1 MTAKDPQIPKSKLVI
16 RKSSEQ
22 YLTFQYAELL
32 RLRQAVRQAELLN
45 GRSQSDSARLK
56 SELN

>member
-22 YLTFQYAELL
+22 CLTIQYAELL
-32 RLRQAVRQAELLN
+32 RLRQAVRQAELLA
-45 GRSQSDSARLK
+45 GRVSQNQPASKA
-56 SELN
+56 N